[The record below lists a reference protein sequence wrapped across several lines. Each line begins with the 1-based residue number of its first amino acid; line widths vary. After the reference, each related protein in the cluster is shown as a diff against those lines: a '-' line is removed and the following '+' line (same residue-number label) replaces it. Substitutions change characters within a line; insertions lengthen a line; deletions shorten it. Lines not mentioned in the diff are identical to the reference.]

1 MPEQSIEIQWS
12 AHTDTGRFRKNN
24 EDAFLA
30 LAVDNQQAQ
39 RLGKEGSGSCEVYD
53 FVFAV
58 SDGMGGANAGEFAS
72 QIATDR
78 ITRLFPQSFRSAAT
92 GLDWGFKDVMEEL
105 FDSIHHDLG
114 ELGKSYDECSG
125 MGATLSLGW
134 LGPEWF
140 LFGHVGDSRIYHIP
154 KNEGIQQISHDHTHT
169 GWLERQ
175 GKLNER
181 EARTHPRRNSLQQ
194 ALGGSTQFLDPHI
207 GAIRHEPGD
216 TFLFC
221 SDGLIDGIW
230 NRRLEELIRAREG
243 QSVED
248 LAPQLVRFSVEA
260 SGKDNTT
267 AIIVS
272 IN

>member
-1 MPEQSIEIQWS
+1 
-12 AHTDTGRFRKNN
+12 
-24 EDAFLA
+24 
-30 LAVDNQQAQ
+30 
-39 RLGKEGSGSCEVYD
+39 
-53 FVFAV
+53 
-58 SDGMGGANAGEFAS
+58 
-72 QIATDR
+72 
-78 ITRLFPQSFRSAAT
+78 
-92 GLDWGFKDVMEEL
+92 
-105 FDSIHHDLG
+105 
-114 ELGKSYDECSG
+114 
-125 MGATLSLGW
+125 
-134 LGPEWF
+134 
-140 LFGHVGDSRIYHIP
+140 
-154 KNEGIQQISHDHTHT
+154 
-169 GWLERQ
+169 
-175 GKLNER
+175 
-181 EARTHPRRNSLQQ
+181 NSLQQ